1 MHLLRFGGAIYDRGT
16 TRLANLGRTFTK
28 FFGSP
33 LFLILPLVLDE
44 AKISFRLISSNSL
57 AGDGLFYANVYAS
70 FKTVLQGRS
79 LAHREASGFYRLK
92 PLAFAVVALK
102 NKLSSAVA
110 KLKKSPA
117 KPVPAKKAPAKKAPA
132 KKAPAKKLPAKKAPA
147 KKAPAKKAP
156 VKKAPAKKE
165 SVKKAPVRPTLAKP
179 TLAKPT
185 LAKPPVKKAP
195 AKKPEAE
202 IIKGAHK
209 TALTSSTAKGGATTI
224 SVYKPEVEASDV
236 VVVEEKRLVLP
247 PPIRKPKPGKKAPSL
262 KPIKAAP
269 APFVIEGEENWTA
282 TELKA
287 IRAELAK
294 DLIRLKK
301 ELAEIESE
309 MDDLIEASGVGAGD
323 DQADAGAKTFEREH
337 EISLVYNA
345 RDMVLQTERAL
356 ERIDTKTYGRCEDCG
371 NAIGKA
377 RLQVFPR
384 ATLCML
390 CKQKEERR

>member
-1 MHLLRFGGAIYDRGT
+1 MS
-16 TRLANLGRTFTK
+16 K
-28 FFGSP
+28 S
-33 LFLILPLVLDE
+33 
-44 AKISFRLISSNSL
+44 
-57 AGDGLFYANVYAS
+57 
-70 FKTVLQGRS
+70 
-79 LAHREASGFYRLK
+79 
-92 PLAFAVVALK
+92 
-102 NKLSSAVA
+102 VA
-110 KLKKSPA
+110 KKAPA
-117 KPVPAKKAPAKKAPA
+117 KKAAAKAPAKKAPA
-132 KKAPAKKLPAKKAPA
+132 KKAPAKKSPEKKIPAKKSVA
-147 KKAPAKKAP
+147 KAP
-156 VKKAPAKKE
+156 VKKSAPVKPAASKPE
-165 SVKKAPVRPTLAKP
+165 KKAPVRPTLAK
-179 TLAKPT
+179 KPM
-185 LAKPPVKKAP
+185 P
-195 AKKPEAE
+195 KKPAAE

-224 SVYKPEVEASDV
+224 SVYKPEVEASDI

-269 APFVIEGEENWTA
+269 APFVSEGEESWSA
-282 TELKA
+282 TELKS

-294 DLIRLKK
+294 DLVRLKK
-301 ELAEIESE
+301 ELEAIESE

-356 ERIDTKTYGRCEDCG
+356 DRIDTKTYGRCEDCG

-384 ATLCML
+384 ATLCMI

>member
-1 MHLLRFGGAIYDRGT
+1 
-16 TRLANLGRTFTK
+16 
-28 FFGSP
+28 
-33 LFLILPLVLDE
+33 
-44 AKISFRLISSNSL
+44 
-57 AGDGLFYANVYAS
+57 
-70 FKTVLQGRS
+70 
-79 LAHREASGFYRLK
+79 
-92 PLAFAVVALK
+92 VALK
-102 NKLSSAVA
+102 KKLSSAVA
-110 KLKKSPA
+110 KFKKKPA
-117 KPVPAKKAPAKKAPA
+117 TKVTTKKAPAKKATPKKSPA
-132 KKAPAKKLPAKKAPA
+132 KKVVAKKVPSKKLPS
-147 KKAPAKKAP
+147 KKAP
-156 VKKAPAKKE
+156 VKKAPAKK
-165 SVKKAPVRPTLAKP
+165 APVKPVLA
-179 TLAKPT
+179 
-185 LAKPPVKKAP
+185 KKAP
-195 AKKPEAE
+195 AKKPTE

-224 SVYKPEVEASDV
+224 SVYKPEVEASDI

-247 PPIRKPKPGKKAPSL
+247 PPVRKPKPGKKAPAL

-269 APFVIEGEENWTA
+269 APFVSEGEENWTA

-287 IRAELAK
+287 IRSELAK
-294 DLIRLKK
+294 DLVRLKK
-301 ELAEIESE
+301 ELEEIESE

-356 ERIDTKTYGRCEDCG
+356 DRIDTKSYGRCEDCG

>member
-1 MHLLRFGGAIYDRGT
+1 
-16 TRLANLGRTFTK
+16 
-28 FFGSP
+28 
-33 LFLILPLVLDE
+33 
-44 AKISFRLISSNSL
+44 
-57 AGDGLFYANVYAS
+57 
-70 FKTVLQGRS
+70 
-79 LAHREASGFYRLK
+79 
-92 PLAFAVVALK
+92 VALK
-102 NKLSSAVA
+102 KKLSSAVA
-110 KLKKSPA
+110 KFKKKPATKVTAKKTPAKKATPKKSSAKKSPA
-117 KPVPAKKAPAKKAPA
+117 KKVV
-132 KKAPAKKLPAKKAPA
+132 
-147 KKAPAKKAP
+147 AKKAP
-156 VKKAPAKKE
+156 VKKAPARKAP
-165 SVKKAPVRPTLAKP
+165 VKKAPVKPVLA
-179 TLAKPT
+179 
-185 LAKPPVKKAP
+185 KKAP
-195 AKKPEAE
+195 AKKPTE

-224 SVYKPEVEASDV
+224 SVYKPEVEASDI

-247 PPIRKPKPGKKAPSL
+247 PPVRKPKPGKKAPAL

-269 APFVIEGEENWTA
+269 APFVSEGEESWTA

-287 IRAELAK
+287 IRSELAK
-294 DLIRLKK
+294 DLVRLKK
-301 ELAEIESE
+301 ELEEIESE

-356 ERIDTKTYGRCEDCG
+356 DRIDTKTYGRCEDCG
-371 NAIGKA
+371 SAIGKA